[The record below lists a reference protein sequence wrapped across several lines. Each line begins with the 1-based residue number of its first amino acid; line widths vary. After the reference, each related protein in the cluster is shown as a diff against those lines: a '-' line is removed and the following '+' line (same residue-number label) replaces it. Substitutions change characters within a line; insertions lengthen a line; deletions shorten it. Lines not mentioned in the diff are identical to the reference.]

1 MLPFSV
7 YASNYDSDCVVSE
20 NQPVKITFTVVLP
33 IVQKIKITLSIPF
46 SKAVTHR
53 SIFS

>member
-33 IVQKIKITLSIPF
+33 IVQKHKNNPLYSF
-46 SKAVTHR
+46 L
-53 SIFS
+53 

>member
-20 NQPVKITFTVVLP
+20 NQPVKITFTVVSP
-33 IVQKIKITLSIPF
+33 IVQKHKNNPLFLSL
-46 SKAVTHR
+46 R
-53 SIFS
+53 L